1 VSAAAAAPLVSV
13 VIPAHDSARYLDECL
28 GSVFAQQGEFELQ
41 VIVVDD
47 ASSDGTARVAR
58 AHDKVELIRF
68 DENRGPSAARN
79 AGIAAARGEFVAFL
93 DSDDRWPEGKLAAQL
108 AVLQVEPA
116 AALVFGDCRQFDERG
131 PRPRTEFEAAGL
143 GTATWGSGR
152 LVPQAYERLLEAN
165 FVTTGSVVVR
175 RTALAAAGGFAE
187 ELRLVE
193 DLDLWL
199 RLARHAPIAW
209 CAHECLERRRHDAN
223 ISRDAE
229 ALGLAYLEV
238 LRRHAPGGAA
248 GNTGA
253 LETRIRRL
261 AAHEWLHL
269 ADLARVRGDTA
280 SAWRRLRRGIAGHA
294 APSLQWQAAKTAFKL
309 LAGIKAR

>member
-1 VSAAAAAPLVSV
+1 MSAAAAAPLVSV
-13 VIPAHDSARYLDECL
+13 VVPAHDSARYLDECL
-28 GSVFAQQGEFELQ
+28 DSVFAQQGDLELQ

-47 ASSDGTARVAR
+47 ASSDDTAQVAR

-108 AVLQVEPA
+108 AVLQDEPA

-131 PRPRTEFEAAGL
+131 PRPRTEFETSGL
-143 GTATWGSGR
+143 GTATWGAGR
-152 LVPQAYERLLEAN
+152 LVPQAYERLLDAN
-165 FVTTGSVVVR
+165 FITTGSVVVR
-175 RTALAAAGGFAE
+175 RTALTTTAGFAE

-209 CAHECLERRRHDAN
+209 CPHECLQRRRHDAN
-223 ISRDAE
+223 ISADVE

-238 LRRHAPGGAA
+238 LRRHAAAGAA
-248 GNTGA
+248 GDTTA
-253 LETRIRRL
+253 LDIRIRRL
-261 AAHEWLHL
+261 AANEWLHL
-269 ADLARVRGDTA
+269 ADLARARGDSA
-280 SAWRRLRRGIAGHA
+280 IAWRRLWRGITGHA
-294 APSLQWQAAKTAFKL
+294 APSVQWQAAKTALKL
-309 LAGIKAR
+309 LAGIKTR

>member
-1 VSAAAAAPLVSV
+1 MTAAPASPLVSV
-13 VIPAHDSARYLDECL
+13 VIPAHDSARFLAECL
-28 GSVFAQQGEFELQ
+28 HSVFAQQGGLELQ

-47 ASSDGTARVAR
+47 ASSDDTAQVAS

-68 DENRGPSAARN
+68 DANRGPSAARN

-93 DSDDRWPEGKLAAQL
+93 DSDDRWPGGKLAAQL
-108 AVLQVEPA
+108 AVLQHEPA

-131 PRPRTEFEAAGL
+131 PRPRTEFEADGL
-143 GTATWGSGR
+143 GTATWGNGR

-165 FVTTGSVVVR
+165 FITTGSVVVR
-175 RTALAAAGGFAE
+175 RTALSATGGFAE

-209 CAHECLERRRHDAN
+209 CPHECLERRRHDAN
-223 ISRDAE
+223 ISADAE

-238 LRRHAPGGAA
+238 LRRHAAAGVAGGA
-248 GNTGA
+248 TA
-253 LETRIRRL
+253 LDIRIRRL
-261 AAHEWLHL
+261 VANEWLHL
-269 ADLARVRGDTA
+269 ADLARVRGDTPV
-280 SAWRRLRRGIAGHA
+280 AWRRLWRGIAGHA
-294 APSLQWQAAKTAFKL
+294 APSVQWQATKTALKL